1 MLSVQIRPCVIKQ
14 CRLNINEMDERWM
27 IRVRYELME
36 NWISTHRYS
45 VMSDSS
51 CVFRYF
57 SREAI
62 FSSALA
68 MSSASF
74 SSCVRVSA
82 RPFDMASLLV
92 FSCSWCTR
100 QSCTAHNARPAIDTR
115 INIIFIMHNTSYSI
129 WYAAH
134 IYVLSYLTER

>member
-1 MLSVQIRPCVIKQ
+1 
-14 CRLNINEMDERWM
+14 MDERWL
-27 IRVRYELME
+27 IRVRYELMK
-36 NWISTHRYS
+36 NWYAYSTHRYS

-92 FSCSWCTR
+92 FSCS
-100 QSCTAHNARPAIDTR
+100 
-115 INIIFIMHNTSYSI
+115 
-129 WYAAH
+129 
-134 IYVLSYLTER
+134 